1 LAKVLLLSPP
11 SRATTPRP
19 PLGLMYV
26 SSSLSRNGIDNDI
39 IDIKGQMN
47 IDKVLAET
55 LRLISGSDTDIIG
68 ISCLVTEIEI
78 VEEMCRKIKELKPKT
93 TIVLGGAQPSTHPE
107 HFDVAKEYIDYFV
120 MGEGEITFPEL
131 VTALRDGRN
140 TKDIK
145 GLAWFESGL
154 IVKSPPRE
162 LIKDLDTLPPP
173 AYDKVDM
180 ARYTRPTS
188 WGVRPVPISLFWM
201 FSSRGCPFQCNYC
214 VAHEIFGKRVQQRSP
229 GNLVD
234 EIELLVNAYNLD
246 GIYFFD
252 ESFTINSKRVIEI
265 CREIRKR
272 GIKIVFGCQ
281 TRVDLIS
288 EDVVAALAEAGCIQ
302 IDFGIESGSDRMLK
316 AIRKGVTV
324 EQIKK
329 ALRLCKKYGIRIF
342 ANMMVN
348 LPGET
353 EEDLKESIDLM
364 REITCNV
371 VIWNVTVPYP
381 GGFLDMKI
389 EREDYRKLINF
400 PSDEG
405 YDLLETKYRLAQ
417 HDRNLRGLVDELHSI
432 FPHPRYINK
441 MRLNADYIWRCFLFI
456 DFIFKPKYLMMLLR
470 SRRKLQ
476 YLLDPIIQPKHN

>member
-188 WGVRPVPISLFWM
+188 WGLGQCPYLYSGCSHRAAALFSAITAWPTRYSVNACDSVRLGTWSTRSNSWLMHTISTAYTSSM
-201 FSSRGCPFQCNYC
+201 SPSPSIASESSRYA
-214 VAHEIFGKRVQQRSP
+214 VR
-229 GNLVD
+229 
-234 EIELLVNAYNLD
+234 
-246 GIYFFD
+246 
-252 ESFTINSKRVIEI
+252 
-265 CREIRKR
+265 
-272 GIKIVFGCQ
+272 
-281 TRVDLIS
+281 
-288 EDVVAALAEAGCIQ
+288 
-302 IDFGIESGSDRMLK
+302 SGS
-316 AIRKGVTV
+316 AG
-324 EQIKK
+324 
-329 ALRLCKKYGIRIF
+329 
-342 ANMMVN
+342 
-348 LPGET
+348 
-353 EEDLKESIDLM
+353 
-364 REITCNV
+364 
-371 VIWNVTVPYP
+371 
-381 GGFLDMKI
+381 
-389 EREDYRKLINF
+389 
-400 PSDEG
+400 
-405 YDLLETKYRLAQ
+405 
-417 HDRNLRGLVDELHSI
+417 
-432 FPHPRYINK
+432 
-441 MRLNADYIWRCFLFI
+441 
-456 DFIFKPKYLMMLLR
+456 
-470 SRRKLQ
+470 
-476 YLLDPIIQPKHN
+476 